1 MFGGVHMIPKVIHYC
16 WFGGNPLP
24 ITARDCIES
33 WRLSCPDYEII
44 EWNESNFD
52 VNAIPYTAGAY
63 KDKKWAYVTDYA
75 RLKIVYEH
83 GGIYLDTDVE
93 VLKSLDPFLEHKA
106 FFGTQSPGVVAT
118 GLGFGAEAGTE
129 LLKEL
134 MAGYEHRPYFTEN
147 GESAAAVCVE
157 IDHAVFQKWGIKP
170 ENRIQRVA
178 DATIYPVE
186 YFNPKDYETGQ
197 ILTTDNSYSI
207 HHYHASWHSKG
218 DARMRRKMM
227 KLIQKYGRVEGK
239 QRFGRW
245 YNRRKVILGV
255 QRHGI
260 RGAARKFK
268 NRLMHT

>member
-106 FFGTQSPGVVAT
+106 FFGTQSPGWNALHINSPSFSFCKT
-118 GLGFGAEAGTE
+118 
-129 LLKEL
+129 K
-134 MAGYEHRPYFTEN
+134 HN
-147 GESAAAVCVE
+147 
-157 IDHAVFQKWGIKP
+157 D
-170 ENRIQRVA
+170 
-178 DATIYPVE
+178 
-186 YFNPKDYETGQ
+186 NP
-197 ILTTDNSYSI
+197 SI
-207 HHYHASWHSKG
+207 HHIPIY
-218 DARMRRKMM
+218 
-227 KLIQKYGRVEGK
+227 
-239 QRFGRW
+239 
-245 YNRRKVILGV
+245 
-255 QRHGI
+255 
-260 RGAARKFK
+260 
-268 NRLMHT
+268 LMQLYYS